1 MINNDEVEI
10 GELTY
15 IPTPDANAELI
26 KQIDSK
32 NDENQHGISPFLYFT
47 AIVACMVSSVEI
59 GFAVVWISPVAEK
72 LLSNDPNENPLGAAV
87 STIQLSTMSA
97 IPAFSSLFGSILLGK
112 TCDLLGRRTAMIMLS
127 VLILIMKISL
137 AFATNIYMVFIPL
150 LIMGFCLGGTQ
161 VAGRI
166 YLTEIGEDHHKTKLV
181 CFGTL
186 GVPLGNV
193 CSYLISSFIPSFKLF
208 TLACCI
214 PLMLSV
220 GFLIIFL
227 PETPVYLISR
237 KQEEEAYKSLKKL
250 RKKNSNE
257 IRKEISSIS
266 YILKKTSK
274 SENISFSAMFSIRA
288 IRTAIFI
295 SIGVH
300 LIAYTDG
307 APVIMSFL
315 IPVFNEAGSSVPNY
329 ISINLLSISQLVFSF
344 IATQTSEKYGR
355 RTLLLISTLG
365 NAVLL
370 FSIGLFYYLNSMGLS
385 YIRYVSWWPIVGLIL
400 FYLSNVL
407 GLASICWVI
416 ASEVFP
422 TNVISLAMSIL
433 FFIDNLVVSTMVFMF
448 PIIINSFGM
457 QWNFWIYSVICI
469 LGYIF
474 VYFKVPETKGKNLLE
489 IQGLFERK

>member
-1 MINNDEVEI
+1 MINNEEVEI
-10 GELTY
+10 EEITY
-15 IPTPDANAELI
+15 IPKPNANAELI
-26 KQIDSK
+26 KQIDS
-32 NDENQHGISPFLYFT
+32 NNEEIQHGISPFLYFS
-47 AIVACMVSSVEI
+47 AIVACMVSSVEM

-72 LLSNDPNENPLGAAV
+72 LLSNDTNENPVGAAI
-87 STIQLSTMSA
+87 STIQLSSISA
-97 IPAFSSLFGSILLGK
+97 IPAFSSLFGSILLGR
-112 TCDLLGRRTAMIMLS
+112 TCDSLGRRTAMIMLN
-127 VLILIMKISL
+127 VTIVIMKIFL
-137 AFATNIYMVFIPL
+137 AFATNIYMIFIPMI
-150 LIMGFCLGGTQ
+150 IMCFCLGGTQ

-186 GVPLGNV
+186 GMPLGNV
-193 CSYLISSFIPSFKLF
+193 CSYLISSFIPSFELF

-220 GFLIIFL
+220 GCLVIFL

-237 KQEEEAYKSLKKL
+237 KKEEEAFKALKKL

-257 IRKEISSIS
+257 IRKEMSSIS
-266 YILKKTSK
+266 YILKETSK
-274 SENISFSAMFSIRA
+274 SENISFSAMFSMRA
-288 IRTAIFI
+288 IRTAFFI

-300 LIAYTDG
+300 LIAYSNG

-315 IPVFNEAGSSVPNY
+315 IPLFNEAGSSVPNY
-329 ISINLLSISQLVFSF
+329 ISINLLSISQLVFSS
-344 IATQTSEKYGR
+344 IATQTSERYGR

-370 FSIGLFYYLNSMGLS
+370 FSIGVFYYLNDMGLS
-385 YIRYVSWWPIVGLIL
+385 YIKYVSCWPIVGLIL

-422 TNVISLAMSIL
+422 TNVISVAMSL
-433 FFIDNLVVSTMVFMF
+433 LLFIDNLVVATMVFMF
-448 PIIINSFGM
+448 PIIMNSFGM
-457 QWNFWIYSVICI
+457 QWNFWIYSAICM

-489 IQGLFERK
+489 IQGLFERN